1 MKINRT
7 IAKIKRP
14 TLLKVFS
21 RKRLFNLLDGKRD
34 KQVIWVTG
42 PPGSGKTI
50 LVASYL
56 EAFKLPNIWYQL
68 DAGDADIASF
78 FYYMS
83 IAAKT
88 AAPHQRKSLPLL
100 TPEYLHGIPAF
111 SRRYF
116 ENFYSRFHSPFLL
129 VLDDYQEVPADSPFH
144 ETLCEGIPE
153 ASDGVNIIIISRSGP
168 PEAFTGLRAK
178 AHMNIIGWNDLKF
191 NLNESKRF
199 LRLSGNGKL
208 SDDILEKV
216 HNRFDGWPAG
226 LVLLLESMKTKNI
239 EPVFLNSYLPEEV
252 FSFFAQ
258 EIFSKTDMKERE
270 FLLKTA
276 YFPLITVPMA
286 EALTGNPGAGAI
298 LSELNRKNYFTNRY
312 TSQTEVFQYHPM
324 FREFLFAQAEKNVGS
339 DELSG
344 IQREAAAIL
353 ESSGYIKEAV
363 ELFGKSG
370 AWPEL
375 QRLVITNAREM
386 MSQGRGRTLEA
397 WIRMLPDD
405 LIYRNP
411 WLLYWL
417 GACRMPFNPDES
429 YMFFEKAF
437 NLFTSLKDPGG
448 LFLSISGVLD
458 SVHFSMK
465 TFKPFDVWLE
475 RLYELLSEYNGF
487 PSIEIESRVVSSLL
501 GAFYLRQPQH
511 PDFERWE
518 DRALV
523 LSQDCRDM
531 YTKTQIFNKLLCHHT
546 FSGNLAK
553 ASLLLNFFRN
563 IVKSADISTLASI
576 ILKNDEAFY
585 FWISAQFE
593 DSFQAVTEGLELAF
607 QTGVHCMDYLLLGH
621 GTALSLSSG
630 KLERAAEFLD
640 RMQTCLNGM
649 RTWEKAVYHFLKTW
663 ESILLGDMNTASVHA
678 EFSLKYS
685 SDVGMPHTEAMCLLA
700 KSYIMH
706 ETGHKKASEDLLEKA
721 RRIGEH
727 TKNKITEFMCLLGE
741 TYKALDHADEKLA
754 LEYLKKA
761 MTLGR
766 EQGYFNTYLWMPP
779 VMTGLCIK
787 ALEAGIEVEYVRILI
802 TKRNLVP
809 ESPPVECEKWPW
821 RLKIFTLGRFDIMK
835 DERQLFF
842 EGKVRHKP
850 LTMLKAMIALGGR
863 EVTEEK
869 LTDILWPE
877 ADGDAA
883 HSAFTT
889 TLSRLR
895 QLLGFEQSIR
905 FAEGKAVLDP
915 RYCWVDVW
923 AFERM
928 LGKTDRLWKHDM
940 TVVELSYAVRLIEKG
955 INIYKG
961 PFLSDSNEPWTLSIR
976 ERLRSKFLRNIKRMG
991 FYWEQAGEFE
1001 KAVECYQK
1009 GLETDDLTEE
1019 FYRNIMNCHLQTGKR
1034 AEAIIVYKRCREIL
1048 STVLGIQPSP
1058 ETEAVYKAL
1067 V

>member
-1 MKINRT
+1 MKKNRAT
-7 IAKIKRP
+7 AKIKRP
-14 TLLKVFS
+14 ALAKVFS
-21 RKRLFNLLDGKRD
+21 RKRLFNLLDGKRN

-88 AAPHQRKSLPLL
+88 AAPHKRKSLPLL

-129 VLDDYQEVPADSPFH
+129 VLDDYQEVPADSIFH
-144 ETLCEGIPE
+144 EILCGGISE
-153 ASDGVNIIIISRSGP
+153 ASDGVNVIIISRSEP
-168 PEAFTGLRAK
+168 PAAFTGLRAK
-178 AHMNIIGWNDLKF
+178 EHMDIIGWNDLKF
-191 NLNESKRF
+191 NISESKRF
-199 LRLSGNGKL
+199 VRLSGDRKL

-252 FSFFAQ
+252 FSYFAQ

-270 FLLKTA
+270 FLLKTV
-276 YFPLITVPMA
+276 YFPNITVAMA
-286 EALTGNPGAGAI
+286 EELTGNPGAGAI
-298 LSELNRKNYFTNRY
+298 LSELSRKNYFTSRY
-312 TSQTEVFQYHPM
+312 TSQTEVFKYHPL
-324 FREFLFAQAEKNVGS
+324 FREFLFAQAEKTVGS
-339 DELSG
+339 SDISD

-353 ESSGYIKEAV
+353 ERSGYIKEAV

-370 AWPEL
+370 AWPDL
-375 QRLVITNAREM
+375 LRLVIINAREM

-397 WIRMLPDD
+397 WIRLLPDVIID
-405 LIYRNP
+405 RNP

-417 GACRMPFNPDES
+417 GACRMPFNPGES
-429 YMFFEKAF
+429 YIFFEKAF
-437 NLFTSLKDPGG
+437 SLFTPLKDPGG
-448 LFLSISGVLD
+448 LFLSISGVFD

-465 TFKPFDVWLE
+465 TFKPFDVWIE
-475 RLYELLSEYNGF
+475 KFYELLGEYNGF

-501 GAFYLRQPQH
+501 SAFYLRQPRH

-523 LSQDCRDM
+523 LSKDCRDM
-531 YTKTQIFNKLLCHHT
+531 HTKTQIFNKLLTHHI

-553 ASLLLNFFRN
+553 ASLLLNSFRN
-563 IVKSADISTLASI
+563 IVKSADIAPLASI
-576 ILKNDEAFY
+576 ILKNNEAFY
-585 FWISAQFE
+585 SWISAQFE
-593 DSFQAVTEGLELAF
+593 ESFRAVTEGLELAF
-607 QTGVHCMDYLLLGH
+607 QAGVHCMDYVFFGH
-621 GTALSLSSG
+621 GAALSLSSG
-630 KLERAAEFLD
+630 NLKKASEFLD
-640 RMQTCLNGM
+640 RMLPCLNGM
-649 RTWEKAVYHFLKTW
+649 RTWEKAFYHFLKTW
-663 ESILLGDMNTASVHA
+663 ESILLGDTNSAAAHS
-678 EFSLKYS
+678 EFSLKFS
-685 SDVGMPHTEAMCLLA
+685 SDVGMPHTEAICLLA

-706 ETGHKKASEDLLEKA
+706 ETGHKKTSEGFIEKA
-721 RRIGEH
+721 RLIGEH
-727 TKNKITEFMCLLGE
+727 TKNRIVEFMCLLGE
-741 TYKALDHADEKLA
+741 TYKFVDHADEKSA
-754 LEYLKKA
+754 LEHLKKA

-766 EQGYFNTYLWMPP
+766 EQGYFNTYLWTPP
-779 VMTGLCIK
+779 AMTGLCIK
-787 ALEAGIEVEYVRILI
+787 ALEAGIEVEYVRNLI
-802 TKRNLVP
+802 RKRNLVP
-809 ESPPVECEKWPW
+809 ETPPVECEKWPW
-821 RLKIFTLGRFDIMK
+821 RLRIFTLGRFDIIK
-835 DERQLFF
+835 DEQQLFF

-850 LTMLKAMIALGGR
+850 LTMLKALIALGGR

-869 LTDILWPE
+869 LTDILWPD

-895 QLLGFEQSIR
+895 RLLGFEKSIR

-923 AFERM
+923 AFEKII
-928 LGKTDRLWKHDM
+928 GKTDKLWKHDV
-940 TVVELSYAVRLIEKG
+940 TVDELSYAVKLIEKAV
-955 INIYKG
+955 NIYKG
-961 PFLSDSNEPWTLSIR
+961 PFLSDSNDPWTLSIR
-976 ERLRSKFLRNIKRMG
+976 ERLRSKFLRNIKRIG
-991 FYWEQAGEFE
+991 FYWEQNGDFE

-1019 FYRNIMNCHLQTGKR
+1019 FYRNIMKCNLKTGKR
-1034 AEAIIVYKRCREIL
+1034 AEAITVYKRCREIL

-1058 ETEAVYKAL
+1058 ETEAVYRAL
-1067 V
+1067 I